1 MNDTR
6 LHLVFLQKPI
16 ILPFA
21 LKILLKLEFPDLLQ
35 YEWLDKL
42 STESVTFLFFAL
54 TAFKFQPAVNNP
66 YLQLSQDEYSLDND
80 YDAEMNEISNLD
92 KNQSLSNRKKLI
104 DFNE

>member
-1 MNDTR
+1 MKLT
-6 LHLVFLQKPI
+6 V
-16 ILPFA
+16 PFR
-21 LKILLKLEFPDLLQ
+21 

-92 KNQSLSNRKKLI
+92 KNPSLSNRKKLI
-104 DFNE
+104 DFNEEDDDEEV